1 MRRYYHS
8 CIICPT
14 CHEPYAEAHSDL
26 VYFQLNENGRIFC
39 NNCKSEFNECIDFS
53 YQEKFHNTYRTIVNN
68 NPHYPSKKIVK
79 MPLYWCVEPNTIEK
93 SYIEWVAEK
102 PHGVFLITWPWEEVR
117 FIPILLSEY
126 LKKNSKSKIVVIGD
140 YGKAIPEDNQL
151 TSHCLPEVISN
162 TLFIDD
168 PVDPPVELKKEM
180 NNFRKEKNLL
190 FYRRIVTKI
199 KFKSFGSRK
208 IDESICLKS
217 LKKCANEQKKKI
229 IEDYGTGCLRDIELT
244 KLDGR
249 TVSGYTKTELESGD
263 VDPEN
268 GKWILQLREENQW
281 SGNQKYNHIWFYEIL
296 SNLNKIIR
304 CQDYLKP
311 SVLYLVGEEDHP
323 NPGKT
328 HLISS
333 HSDPNNIFRLIKEI
347 EPDLL
352 IIENADFF
360 IQDIRYHG
368 SSSRALLEY
377 IKKPVNTTLLFSTDP
392 EKRQFYHLNSP
403 ENAFTEAGC
412 KIHTVDSAEVMKQIG
427 VRSTENKYPSP
438 LSSGIKDYL
447 QKQRSNFYVQY
458 IEAEKLTVFS
468 DNILQ
473 ITATIDKEL
482 AKDIR
487 FYLRRVIASPLNIIG
502 RDYSDIKCLTVHK
515 GHFGLELTYHILY
528 NDLIEAADD
537 DDIQQEIPLIFSKLF
552 KEKYLPDETHSTNPL
567 REIMLNKAI
576 DILENNPSAYVSLI
590 VHYYEVK
597 GLERIIRDDKLVD
610 ETLLPR
616 INISGWKGLKNKERF
631 LEKENSHFVISSQY
645 PSLSYNLRK
654 SEVKEF
660 IFISDKKGLEGIKE
674 VIEKRLLETFAHP
687 LFLPDEKRSMPPLI
701 AEILDTID
709 VPEPGRVAEIYNDI
723 DDEEISFSV
732 STQSQN
738 PVQRSV
744 DEVNPEVCG
753 IEPGHEAFLCIDNQ
767 NRGIFFSIGQSV
779 MIRKDGFFSDI
790 ETESRRSDN
799 LIIKDLT
806 GAEIIL
812 GKSGVYYSFKAIF
825 FKFMMREG
833 ARITFRKEPY
843 SWRGFIN
850 LFETS
855 ILWINLIEKATEII
869 AEKHSIDFDSALIF
883 VSGQLTNAEI
893 TAKELPTVIGWC
905 KHHEEITLESGTY
918 RLYRT
923 EHPFKRN
930 DLKKIFEVLNSIIPG
945 IIPKYCDPDEIYAA
959 ALCMQNLRLKVFK
972 KTPDKMD
979 GVYQQIRMGLAKEF
993 DNFISGADIII
1004 PIVVERVIV
1013 SKSVKSMHIY
1023 NNYKDLL

>member
-1 MRRYYHS
+1 M
-8 CIICPT
+8 
-14 CHEPYAEAHSDL
+14 
-26 VYFQLNENGRIFC
+26 FQE
-39 NNCKSEFNECIDFS
+39 
-53 YQEKFHNTYRTIVNN
+53 TYRTIVNF
-68 NPHYPSKKIVK
+68 NPHHPSKKIIK
-79 MPLYWCVEPNTIEK
+79 IPLFWCVEPNTIEK

-102 PHGVFLITWPWEEVR
+102 PQGVFLITWPWEEVR

-126 LKKNSKSKIVVIGD
+126 QIKNSKSNIVVIGD
-140 YGKAIPEDNQL
+140 YGKAIQDANQITNL
-151 TSHCLPEVISN
+151 CLPEIISK
-162 TLFIDD
+162 TLFIDE
-168 PVDPPVELKKEM
+168 PVDPSVELKKEM
-180 NNFRKEKNLL
+180 NNFRKEKTLL

-199 KFKSFGSRK
+199 KFKSFGSRDL
-208 IDESICLKS
+208 DESICLKT
-217 LKKCANEQKKKI
+217 LKQCANEHKKKI
-229 IEDYGTGCLRDIELT
+229 IQDYGIGSLRDIELT

-249 TVSGYTKTELESGD
+249 TVSGYTKTELESGNID
-263 VDPEN
+263 TEN
-268 GKWILQLREENQW
+268 GKWLLHLREERQW
-281 SGNQKYNHIWFYEIL
+281 SGKQNYNHIWLYEIL
-296 SNLNKIIR
+296 SNQNKIVS

-311 SVLYLVGEEDHP
+311 SVHYLVGEEDHP

-333 HSDPNNIFRLIKEI
+333 QSDPNQIFRLIKEI
-347 EPDLL
+347 QPDLL

-377 IKKPVNTTLLFSTDP
+377 IKNPVNTTLLFSTDP

-403 ENAFTEAGC
+403 ENAFIEAGC
-412 KIHTVDSAEVMKQIG
+412 KIHTLDSAEVMKKIG
-427 VRSTENKYPSP
+427 EISTENNYPSP

-447 QKQRSNFYVQY
+447 QKQRSNFSVQY
-458 IEAEKLTVFS
+458 IEAEKLTDFS
-468 DNILQ
+468 DIIFQ
-473 ITATIDKEL
+473 ITTTINTEL

-502 RDYSDIKCLTVHK
+502 RDYSDLKCLTVHK
-515 GHFGLELTYHILY
+515 GYFGLELTYNIIY
-528 NDLIEAADD
+528 NDLIESANDG
-537 DDIQQEIPLIFSKLF
+537 DIPKGIPITFSQMFEEL
-552 KEKYLPDETHSTNPL
+552 YLPNKTQNANPL
-567 REIMLNKAI
+567 REIMLNTAKN
-576 DILENNPSAYVSLI
+576 ILEKIPTAYVSLI
-590 VHYYEVK
+590 VHFNEVK
-597 GLERIIRDDKLVD
+597 GLERIIRDDELIH
-610 ETLLPR
+610 EQLMPR
-616 INISGWKGLKNKERF
+616 INITGWKGLKNKETF
-631 LEKENSHFVISSQY
+631 MEKEKPHFVISSQY

-674 VIEKRLLETFAHP
+674 VISKRLLETFAHP
-687 LFLPDEKRSMPPLI
+687 LFLPDVTRTMPPLI

-709 VPEPGRVAEIYNDI
+709 VPEPGRVAEIYDDI
-723 DDEEISFSV
+723 DDEEIRFSV

-753 IEPGHEAFLCIDNQ
+753 IEPGDEAFLCIDNQ
-767 NRGIFFSIGQSV
+767 NRGIFFSVGQSV

-790 ETESRRSDN
+790 ETDSRRSDN

-812 GKSGVYYSFKAIF
+812 GKTGVYYSFKAIF

-833 ARITFRKEPY
+833 ERITFRKEPY

-855 ILWINLIEKATEII
+855 VLWINLIEKATEII
-869 AEKHSIDFDSALIF
+869 AEKLSIDFDSALIF
-883 VSGQLTNAEI
+883 VSEQLTNAEI
-893 TAKELPTVIGWC
+893 TAKELATVIGWC

-930 DLKKIFEVLNSIIPG
+930 DLRVIFEVLNSIIPG
-945 IIPKYCDPDEIYAA
+945 IIPNYCDPDEIYAA

-972 KTPDKMD
+972 KTSDKMD
-979 GVYQQIRMGLAKEF
+979 GAYQQIRMGLAKEF

-1004 PIVVERVIV
+1004 PVVIKRVIV

-1023 NNYKDLL
+1023 ENYNDLL